1 MSKKFSS
8 KLQRLYRRMNYELK
22 DKALDEIR
30 CGQIVRSKAGRD
42 KGRHFIVYEVEG
54 EYINL
59 VDGSLRKIEN
69 PKKKKLKHI
78 QKVNIY
84 VEDFEKLKNHK
95 DFNNALVRKI
105 LNSYEK
111 KENS

>member
-8 KLQRLYRRMNYELK
+8 KLKRHYHRMNYELK
-22 DKALDEIR
+22 DNALDEIK

-54 EYINL
+54 QFLNL
-59 VDGSLRKIEN
+59 VDGSLRKIEK
-69 PKKKKLKHI
+69 PKKKKFKHI

-84 VEDFEKLKNHK
+84 VEDFEKLRNHR

-111 KENS
+111 KENC